1 MTSLSRYGHF
11 TLMIVIFAMLLV
23 IAFGHTP
30 LPEHVKFIFVYTM
43 GSTFLNAAWP
53 SLLRSFGSRP
63 RAMEEMCDQ
72 SVEWPDY
79 QPVPLEDVVVD
90 STSNQDLFI
99 VGASIR
105 RPIFHTLQE
114 QERQRSSPDP
124 LPTAPSP
131 GLQDSQQSRE
141 LAPRTIL
148 QWEELIHM
156 SPSSNHSGGSSHVG
170 TSLSLGSHGHSPSE
184 MSSIVA
190 HFFPETVAAGVHRHP
205 TQRKRDTAYTSARLL
220 PPSSR
225 RGSSQEHIAF
235 P

>member
-1 MTSLSRYGHF
+1 MLPGLPYSEASGPSPGLWRKCVTSPWNDQTTSLCLWKTSLWTIHPTR
-11 TLMIVIFAMLLV
+11 IFSLSAR
-23 IAFGHTP
+23 AF
-30 LPEHVKFIFVYTM
+30 
-43 GSTFLNAAWP
+43 
-53 SLLRSFGSRP
+53 
-63 RAMEEMCDQ
+63 
-72 SVEWPDY
+72 
-79 QPVPLEDVVVD
+79 
-90 STSNQDLFI
+90 
-99 VGASIR
+99 R

-114 QERQRSSPDP
+114 QERQSSSPDP
-124 LPTAPSP
+124 FPTAPSP

-141 LAPRTIL
+141 LAPRPIL

-156 SPSSNHSGGSSHVG
+156 GPSSNHSGGSSHVG
-170 TSLSLGSHGHSPSE
+170 TSLSLGSHSHCPSE